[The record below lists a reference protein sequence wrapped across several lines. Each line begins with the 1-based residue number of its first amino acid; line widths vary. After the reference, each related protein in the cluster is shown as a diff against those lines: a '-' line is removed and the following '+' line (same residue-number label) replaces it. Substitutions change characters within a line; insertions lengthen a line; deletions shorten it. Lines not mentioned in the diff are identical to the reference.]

1 MSEIVSNHIIVI
13 VHIIIIVSIIIIF
26 LLNRSK
32 PRHTT
37 ESITLLGLINNEA
50 FYHTNITGGINKSLK
65 KKYKKLK
72 NIITPFSL
80 NNETF

>member
-13 VHIIIIVSIIIIF
+13 VRIIIIIVSIIIF

-32 PRHTT
+32 PRQTKVP
-37 ESITLLGLINNEA
+37 ITLGIINNQA
-50 FYHTNITGGINKSLK
+50 IYYINAKGGINKSLK

-80 NNETF
+80 NNRTF